1 MARITNPNG
10 NETNPNNLI
19 TALTPI
25 YQELINYT
33 QRQQQQ
39 EVEDKS
45 TVVTPELEVIASSLP
60 PLEKLCQTF
69 SLSTF
74 ERNILLLCLCR
85 VIFPDAPYWFT
96 QAHGNPRAD
105 YPTLGLALQLW
116 QDNHWSAITPTS
128 PLRRWQILLI
138 DTKEDITLAPLR
150 VDETILHY
158 LMEEDYHD
166 GQLARFLKPLT
177 TQNSQLPTSHQ
188 QIVTNIIKIW
198 SHSSTDKTV
207 PIVQLC
213 SYQISVSEEIAIA
226 VGFNFVIA
234 ACYED
239 NHPLYYLST
248 SRLPSNPDELSFLL
262 QRWHRQVKL
271 IGGVLLLD
279 CHNLHQADRV
289 REEAISRLVEDIETP
304 LIVCSEKRK
313 NLPRREAIAFDIP
326 PLTHDEQLALWQAN
340 LGEATSQL
348 NGTVESLVTN
358 FSLSGAKIKT
368 ACLTTTEQQ
377 IPLAEQLWNFCRT
390 QARPQLDDLAQRV
403 ESQATWEDLILP
415 EKTKST
421 LQELASQVRQRA
433 KVYQKWG
440 LAKRSS
446 RGLGVSAL
454 FAGESGTGKTL
465 AAEVLANEFKLDL
478 YRIDLSRVV
487 SKYIGE
493 TEKNLERI
501 FSAAEGG
508 GVVLLFD

>member
-96 QAHGNPRAD
+96 QAHSNPRAD

-271 IGGVLLLD
+271 IGGVLL
-279 CHNLHQADRV
+279 
-289 REEAISRLVEDIETP
+289 
-304 LIVCSEKRK
+304 
-313 NLPRREAIAFDIP
+313 
-326 PLTHDEQLALWQAN
+326 
-340 LGEATSQL
+340 
-348 NGTVESLVTN
+348 
-358 FSLSGAKIKT
+358 
-368 ACLTTTEQQ
+368 
-377 IPLAEQLWNFCRT
+377 
-390 QARPQLDDLAQRV
+390 
-403 ESQATWEDLILP
+403 
-415 EKTKST
+415 
-421 LQELASQVRQRA
+421 
-433 KVYQKWG
+433 
-440 LAKRSS
+440 
-446 RGLGVSAL
+446 
-454 FAGESGTGKTL
+454 
-465 AAEVLANEFKLDL
+465 
-478 YRIDLSRVV
+478 
-487 SKYIGE
+487 
-493 TEKNLERI
+493 
-501 FSAAEGG
+501 
-508 GVVLLFD
+508 